1 LNITHTIAFNHNQFT
16 LEQVGKLHL
25 SPDERDASLIL
36 IKAELEIEE
45 LVYLSTCNRVEF
57 ILVCHKKINS
67 KFLEKLLKL
76 VNAEFSAEEIHNYAE
91 KALVY
96 DGEKS
101 IQHLFRVASSLDSF
115 IVGEREII
123 TQVRNAFEDAAKAGL
138 SGDRLRLIARNIIA
152 TAKEVYTKT
161 TIAHNPVSVVSLA
174 YRKLKDLQVKKD
186 ARFLIIGAGQTNTN
200 LCKYLKK
207 HQYKNFVVFNRT
219 AEKAALLAQSINGKD
234 LPFEDLFSYN
244 EGFDVL
250 ISCTS
255 SAHTIVDLK
264 LYEQLLQGDN
274 GSKIAIDLA
283 IPYDIDPLIYKNY
296 KVNAILVES
305 LQQQAEENLA
315 SRRSSIDKCE
325 EIIEKNIAIYKEMN
339 RARSI
344 EKAMQSVPLKVKEIR
359 ENAVSNVFAKEIET
373 LDDNGKEVLNKMMT
387 YFEKKYISVPMKM
400 AREIFLDQNVS

>member
-1 LNITHTIAFNHNQFT
+1 MNITHTIAFNHNQFT

-25 SPDERDASLIL
+25 APDERDASLTFL
-36 IKAELEIEE
+36 KSELEIEE

-57 ILVCHKKINS
+57 ILVFHKKIDA
-67 KFLEKLLKL
+67 KFLERLLKL
-76 VNAEFSAEEIHNYAE
+76 VNPTFSTKEIHNYAT
-91 KALVY
+91 KAQVY

-101 IQHLFRVASSLDSF
+101 IQHLFKVASSLDSF

-138 SGDRLRLIARNIIA
+138 SGDKLRLIARNIIA

-174 YRKLKDLQVKKD
+174 YRKLKDLQVKKE

-219 AEKAALLAQSINGKD
+219 FEKATLLAQSINGKA

-274 GSKIAIDLA
+274 GSKITIDLA
-283 IPYDIDPLIYKNY
+283 IPYDIDPIIYKNY

-325 EIIEKNIAIYKEMN
+325 EIIEKNITIYKEMN

-373 LDDNGKEVLNKMMT
+373 LDDNGKEVLNKMIA
-387 YFEKKYISVPMKM
+387 YLEKKYISVPMKM
-400 AREIFLDQNVS
+400 AKEIFLDQNVS